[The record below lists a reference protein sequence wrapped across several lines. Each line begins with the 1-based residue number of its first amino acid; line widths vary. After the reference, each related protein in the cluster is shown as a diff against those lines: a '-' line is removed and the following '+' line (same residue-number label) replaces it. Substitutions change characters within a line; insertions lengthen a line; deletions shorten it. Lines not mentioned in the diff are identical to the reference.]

1 MAKRRLLTLALVLL
15 VSALSQAAPLYLD
28 GFQGLPDIASFNIEI
43 DYDAGTDLF
52 TADGD
57 PQLYT
62 TGTDTYD
69 ILSTEDAL
77 FDLDAVIDD
86 SGVLQSGTLT
96 ITGNVDR
103 SPDYPSGTLLSVN
116 LTDFGFNEPG
126 PSNGGNVAP
135 VFEFVGVATGGVLF
149 SEMKGKGNQVGII
162 LTSFQDNFTGE
173 FDVSYRNYNGVAADG
188 QADTFRMVPEPA
200 SLSLLLAGALTL
212 VARRRRRRVRQ

>member
-1 MAKRRLLTLALVLL
+1 MATRRLLTLALVLL

-28 GFQGLPDIASFNIEI
+28 GFQGLPDIASFNIAI
-43 DYDAGTDLF
+43 DYDAGTDQF

-62 TGTDTYD
+62 TGKGTYD
-69 ILSTEDAL
+69 IWPGGL
-77 FDLDAVIDD
+77 FHLDAVIDD
-86 SGVLQSGTLT
+86 TGVLQSGTLT